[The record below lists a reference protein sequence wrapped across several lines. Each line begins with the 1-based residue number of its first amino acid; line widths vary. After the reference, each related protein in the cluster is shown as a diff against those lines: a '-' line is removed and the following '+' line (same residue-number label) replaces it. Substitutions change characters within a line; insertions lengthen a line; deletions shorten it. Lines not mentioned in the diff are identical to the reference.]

1 MIRKFFTE
9 LLQELGITLPE
20 RKKKEAQIV
29 NEFTQGSQFSQDF
42 NFAETW
48 EVRWISRH
56 GRFSGDTRPE
66 VAGFSNEGDALVFA
80 TAIRDAYKMLR
91 HTSDTE
97 VYMEQRKI

>member
-20 RKKKEAQIV
+20 RKKKVVIPLAPDAAV
-29 NEFTQGSQFSQDF
+29 SSFTQDF

-97 VYMEQRKI
+97 VYMEQRKL